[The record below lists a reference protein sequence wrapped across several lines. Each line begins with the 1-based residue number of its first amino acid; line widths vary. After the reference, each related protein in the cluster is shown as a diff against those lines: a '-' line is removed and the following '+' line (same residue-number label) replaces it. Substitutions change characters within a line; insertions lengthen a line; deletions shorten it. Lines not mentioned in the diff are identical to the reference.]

1 MFGYETWIIFIAQN
15 HRSLVLRDISWQNIV
30 HMFKCD
36 KLQKTILHNFEM
48 RTARKI
54 FVTGDYRANLTRAI
68 SFFKLFPPTTGGS
81 IQMPNR
87 NVILNK

>member
-1 MFGYETWIIFIAQN
+1 MFGYETSIIFIAQN

-30 HMFKCD
+30 HMFKCE
-36 KLQKTILHNFEM
+36 TILHNFEM

-54 FVTGDYRANLTRAI
+54 FVTGDYRAKLTRAI

-81 IQMPNR
+81 I
-87 NVILNK
+87 